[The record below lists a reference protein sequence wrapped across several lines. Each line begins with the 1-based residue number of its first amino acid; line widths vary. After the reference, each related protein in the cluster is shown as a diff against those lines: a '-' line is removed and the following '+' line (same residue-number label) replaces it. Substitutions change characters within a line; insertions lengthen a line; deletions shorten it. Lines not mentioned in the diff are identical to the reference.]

1 MRSILLVEDDEN
13 LRYGLQLAFQKDY
26 KVYSASALNEAHY
39 LMAQFLPD
47 ILLLDVCLPDGNGMA
62 FCSEIRKVS
71 NVPIILLT
79 VRDMETDEVS
89 GLLSGADDYITKPF
103 SLAVLRARVDALL
116 RRTEKREISVLVS
129 RGFKID
135 LNNHKVYRD
144 KAEIPL
150 SYTEFKL
157 LRYLMGNSG
166 KVLAKEKIISAI
178 WDNQGN
184 FVEENAL
191 PVNISRLRAKLE
203 KDPKN
208 PQFIKTLHKIGY
220 LWSEE

>member
-26 KVYSASALNEAHY
+26 KVYSASAVNEAHH

-47 ILLLDVCLPDGNGMA
+47 IILLDVCLPDGNGMI
-62 FCSEIRKVS
+62 FCSEIRKES
-71 NVPIILLT
+71 DVPIILLT
-79 VRDMETDEVS
+79 VRDLETDEVS

-129 RGFKID
+129 RGFQID

-157 LRYLMGNSG
+157 LRYLMENSG
-166 KVLAKEKIISAI
+166 QVLAKEKIISAI
-178 WDNQGN
+178 WDDQGN